1 MSAPL
6 LCGLRR
12 NLRLVGFAVTVAL
25 LLPAGAGAFYGNG
38 AQIVSADFERLEQ
51 GDDSTTYAA
60 ISADGRYVAIQTR
73 ARNFFDDG
81 DADPPGQY
89 RVGGIFRFDLTTKGL
104 EKVADG
110 DLFEEDGGEGAFVRL
125 GASNPSIN
133 ADGRYVAF
141 STAEQLVPAD
151 VNDHIDVYVRDMAK
165 QIGDGGEY
173 DLVSARDGG
182 DDPAQ
187 YGAPEFPLPG
197 SEPGAEASRGVSIS
211 ADGQKVAF
219 WTAASSDLPASAS
232 VPAGQVFLR
241 DRVAN
246 TTTLVTAKRD
256 PLAGQMTAE
265 PAGGAFGA
273 ALSADGTTVAW
284 TGANAPTQTRFLGGE
299 NTDPKFP
306 YYLWRRVADGPSAP
320 TLRITGLADPDDPGC
335 PPDSVT
341 VFNRTSIGPCY
352 GPLTDPEGLLSNIT
366 GQLPALSAD
375 GRTVAFLTGAGSR
388 PLESFNPGLDLFVT
402 DMTLGP
408 SLMPA
413 SSRKATTVELTRDTT
428 GDPATSP
435 PIDTIAMASGGRYLA
450 VTTVRTQ
457 FALPALR
464 LLGQA
469 RSIPDVREL
478 YVVDLKE
485 RTLERVPRSFQGGDV
500 DADVQ
505 NGVSISADGE
515 RVAFTSFAGNLFFGD
530 ANKRADAFVAER
542 EAEPGAGVPAGLPA
556 GGGDATIETSG
567 GGPRIVVKARSRPGG
582 RIELTV
588 SVPAAGGIKAVATAQ
603 AGSPRKRRTL
613 GVAKARAEGGT
624 RSGVR
629 MSLTPVWRYREEL
642 RARGAIPGRVA
653 VAYVA
658 SRGGRRAAA
667 SVRVTFRQLVGPG
680 GSSNRGAK
688 VNDWQPVRDDLVS
701 RLRSSCNC
709 KVEVL

>member
-1 MSAPL
+1 MSAALARGRP
-6 LCGLRR
+6 R
-12 NLRLVGFAVTVAL
+12 NLRLLGFAVTAALSTL

-60 ISADGRYVAIQTR
+60 ISADGRYVVIQTR

-89 RVGGIFRFDLTTKGL
+89 RVGGIFRFDLTTEGL

-110 DLFEEDGGEGAFVRL
+110 DLFEEDGGEGTFVRL

-133 ADGRYVAF
+133 AEGRYVAF
-141 STAEQLVPAD
+141 STAEQLVSAD
-151 VNDHIDVYVRDMAK
+151 VNDHIDVYVRDMALP
-165 QIGDGGEY
+165 IGDGGEY

-187 YGAPEFPLPG
+187 YGAPEFPFPG
-197 SEPGAEASRGVSIS
+197 SEPGAEASRGVAIG

-219 WTAASSDLPASAS
+219 WTAAPSDLSAS
-232 VPAGQVFLR
+232 PSPNVPPGQVFLR

-256 PLAGQMTAE
+256 PLTGQMTAE

-299 NTDPKFP
+299 NTDSKSP
-306 YYLWRRVADGPSAP
+306 YYLWRRVADGPNAP
-320 TLRITGLADPDDPGC
+320 TLRIAGLADPDDPGC

-341 VFNRTSIGPCY
+341 FFDRTSIGPCY

-366 GQLPALSAD
+366 GQLPALSGD
-375 GRTVAFLTGAGSR
+375 GRTVAFLTGAGPR

-402 DMTLGP
+402 DMTLAP
-408 SLMPA
+408 TLRPA

-457 FALPALR
+457 FALPALQ
-464 LLGQA
+464 LLG
-469 RSIPDVREL
+469 RPRPLPNVREL
-478 YVVDLKE
+478 YVADLAQ
-485 RTLERVPRSFQGGDV
+485 RTLERVPRSFQGGDI

-542 EAEPGAGVPAGLPA
+542 GAEPGGGLPDARLA
-556 GGGDATIETSG
+556 GAGETTIETSR
-567 GGPRIVVKARSRPGG
+567 GGPRIVVRASSKPGG
-582 RIELTV
+582 RIELVV
-588 SVPAAGGIKAVATAQ
+588 SVPGAGGVKAVATAQ
-603 AGSPRKRRTL
+603 AGNPRKRRTL
-613 GVAKARAEGGT
+613 GVAKARAEGGA
-624 RSGVR
+624 RSSVR
-629 MSLTPVWRYREEL
+629 MSLAPVRRYREEL
-642 RARGAIPGRVA
+642 RARGEIPGRVA
-653 VAYVA
+653 VAYIA

-667 SVRVTFRQLVGPG
+667 SVQVVFRQLVGPG
-680 GSSNRGAK
+680 NGSNRGRK
-688 VNDWQPVRDDLVS
+688 
-701 RLRSSCNC
+701 
-709 KVEVL
+709 